1 MSFYGNFTQSFGTN
15 VGQAVG
21 GSPLAPSEAT
31 QWEGGAKADFFDK
44 RLSASLAFFDIT
56 KTNIP
61 NPAPNNPGYFVVT
74 GAAES
79 KGVEFDLTGRVNEN
93 WSLIANYTHDDAR
106 VTIGA
111 PYNPVTEIT
120 TENAVVGN
128 QLPSVPLNQ
137 GNLWVKCDALG
148 ALEGLS
154 VAGGLNVV
162 GSSQGDNANSF
173 QLPQYTLVNGMIS
186 YRFPWQGAKIT
197 AQLNVKNFFDTT
209 YYAASS
215 NRYTITP
222 GTPRTILASLRV
234 EF

>member
-1 MSFYGNFTQSFGTN
+1 MGR
-15 VGQAVG
+15 A
-21 GSPLAPSEAT
+21 AR
-31 QWEGGAKADFFDK
+31 KADFFDNAF
-44 RLSASLAFFDIT
+44 RRRRAFFDIT

-61 NPAPNNPGYFVVT
+61 KILPPTIPATSSSRAPRKARANL
-74 GAAES
+74 
-79 KGVEFDLTGRVNEN
+79 EFDLTGRVNEN